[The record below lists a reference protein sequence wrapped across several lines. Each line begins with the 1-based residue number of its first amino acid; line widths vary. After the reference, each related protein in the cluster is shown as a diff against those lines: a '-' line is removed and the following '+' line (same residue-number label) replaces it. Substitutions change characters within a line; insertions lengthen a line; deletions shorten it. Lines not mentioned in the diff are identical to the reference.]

1 MQYVA
6 LTYYFG
12 HIICILEGDNTIM
25 ELKIVQD
32 IFRGRTSMLPWGL
45 MLRVMMNAQGRRA
58 VGVYLSKLARAT
70 MLGKKAI
77 GDGQLLKDIAW
88 ARAHIRV
95 IDVWMRTPGA
105 KKAWLES
112 YERVLMVFPMRL
124 QC

>member
-1 MQYVA
+1 
-6 LTYYFG
+6 
-12 HIICILEGDNTIM
+12 
-25 ELKIVQD
+25 
-32 IFRGRTSMLPWGL
+32 MLPWAL
-45 MLRVMMNAQGRRA
+45 FLRVCRDARGRRA

-70 MLGKKAI
+70 FLGKKAI

-95 IDVWMRTPGA
+95 IDVWMRVPGA
-105 KKAWLES
+105 KLEWLES